1 MKKRLIK
8 KKKLLKRII
17 KHRLIITFG
26 TIILVF
32 PLIVGFLYFLPLPQ
46 IIAVDSGDLL
56 AYYGTAFGIYLS
68 FVTYSHEKKK
78 EEKKRN
84 KEIRP
89 LLTVNVKQD
98 DNNERVFII
107 KINNFSKNAITYFDL
122 YDEHVSE
129 LFSKEKEIRVS
140 YNQSVN
146 DIDELNIDYN
156 ITCDSEIID
165 KDELPKYVQIICRD
179 IDGNLWNCCF
189 HRVKNGD
196 NDYYYPDEFVINNI

>member
-1 MKKRLIK
+1 MKAIK
-8 KKKLLKRII
+8 
-17 KHRLIITFG
+17 KHRLIITFV
-26 TIILVF
+26 TIIFVF
-32 PLIVGFLYFLPLPQ
+32 PLIVGWIYYLPLPQ
-46 IIAVDSGDLL
+46 IIAVTSGDLL

-78 EEKKRN
+78 EEKEHEKEAQERI

-98 DNNERVFII
+98 DNDERVFII

-129 LFSKEKEIRVS
+129 LFYKEKEIRVS

-146 DIDELNIDYN
+146 VIDELNIDYN

-165 KDELPKYVQIICRD
+165 KEKLPKYVQIICRD

-189 HRVKNGD
+189 HRVINGD
-196 NDYYYPDEFVINNI
+196 NDYYYPDEFEII